1 MLFLNRR
8 QVRWGRGGRVA
19 YRCLTFCHYSFFS
32 MNETAIYK
40 MINGHLIHTPH
51 IQHTHTHS
59 KEKKCFHQTNFQL
72 TSVNIFRHSTSTS
85 ITSHYIKNAAEQT
98 SCVPPLIL
106 RVCLAYYNISLHTFL
121 CHQNNPSK
129 RRGKKRSR
137 RDKFSN
143 WWFCKFAVRLK
154 RNEIKKLLFR
164 FSVHVFLLL
173 CCE

>member
-1 MLFLNRR
+1 MSDVLS
-8 QVRWGRGGRVA
+8 
-19 YRCLTFCHYSFFS
+19 SFFS
-32 MNETAIYK
+32 FFFMNETAIYK
-40 MINGHLIHTPH
+40 MINGHLIHTL
-51 IQHTHTHS
+51 HTHKTRV
-59 KEKKCFHQTNFQL
+59 EKKMFSPNKFSINIRKHFSSFHHIHTTTPL
-72 TSVNIFRHSTSTS
+72 S
-85 ITSHYIKNAAEQT
+85 KNAAEQT

-106 RVCLAYYNISLHTFL
+106 RVCLAYYSISLHTFL
-121 CHQNNPSK
+121 CHT
-129 RRGKKRSR
+129 KKITQAKGEHKKKKKKR